1 MLSIVFLF
9 RWQRS
14 WGIAHRCS
22 QLHSLGRLVQQRPEV
37 LKNVKGI
44 SVACFIYP
52 NIVLIQRWAWVFCGK
67 GALVLLKNAFDN
79 CKETGQAYW
88 KAGENLHFKLLSIF
102 FKVTF
107 TYSVFATLSFYFS
120 S

>member
-1 MLSIVFLF
+1 MLSIIFLF

-52 NIVLIQRWAWVFCGK
+52 NIVLI
-67 GALVLLKNAFDN
+67 
-79 CKETGQAYW
+79 
-88 KAGENLHFKLLSIF
+88 
-102 FKVTF
+102 
-107 TYSVFATLSFYFS
+107 
-120 S
+120 